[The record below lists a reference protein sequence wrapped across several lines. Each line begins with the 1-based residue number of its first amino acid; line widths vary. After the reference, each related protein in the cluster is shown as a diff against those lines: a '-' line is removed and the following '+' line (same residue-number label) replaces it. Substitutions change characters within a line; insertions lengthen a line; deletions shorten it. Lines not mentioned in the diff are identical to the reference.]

1 MNIKK
6 ILIDIL
12 QKWMLSLMDTN
23 NDNIIDADEF
33 LNFVKKLI
41 KLFTKRTK
49 IKVQFKVI
57 K

>member
-1 MNIKK
+1 
-6 ILIDIL
+6 
-12 QKWMLSLMDTN
+12 MDTN